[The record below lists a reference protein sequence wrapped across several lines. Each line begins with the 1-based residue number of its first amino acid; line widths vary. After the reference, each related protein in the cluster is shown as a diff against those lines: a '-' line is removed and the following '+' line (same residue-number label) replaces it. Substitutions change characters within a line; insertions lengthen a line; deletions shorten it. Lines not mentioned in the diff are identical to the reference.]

1 MARRL
6 DAAKVTGA
14 QFRRPARQGAT
25 LADRFGGDAILV
37 MVVDA
42 DPHID
47 PDRYR
52 LVLGHLPTGVTVVT
66 ANGADGPVAM
76 SANSVTSVSLHPPM
90 ILFCPAKTSTTWPSI
105 HGSARFCVNIFAA
118 HHEEFSRR
126 FAARGVDRF
135 AGVAWHA
142 RPSGPA
148 LDDAVAWIECTIE
161 AVHEAG
167 DHLIVVGLV
176 DELDVRDT
184 DVDPLVF
191 FRGRYGSFLE
201 HEA

>member
-1 MARRL
+1 
-6 DAAKVTGA
+6 VYPIT
-14 QFRRPARQGAT
+14 
-25 LADRFGGDAILV
+25 
-37 MVVDA
+37 A
-42 DPHID
+42 DPRID
-47 PDRYR
+47 PDRFR

-66 ANGADGPVAM
+66 ANGADRPVAM

-90 ILFCPAKTSTTWPSI
+90 ILFCPAKTSTTWPAIRDS
-105 HGSARFCVNIFAA
+105 GRFAVNIFAA
-118 HHEEFSRR
+118 HHEEYSRR
-126 FAARGVDRF
+126 FSARGVDRF

-142 RPSGPA
+142 RPAGPA
-148 LDDAVAWIECTIE
+148 LDDAVAWIECTID

-176 DELDVRDT
+176 NELEVRDT

-191 FRGRYGSFLE
+191 FRGRYGSFSE